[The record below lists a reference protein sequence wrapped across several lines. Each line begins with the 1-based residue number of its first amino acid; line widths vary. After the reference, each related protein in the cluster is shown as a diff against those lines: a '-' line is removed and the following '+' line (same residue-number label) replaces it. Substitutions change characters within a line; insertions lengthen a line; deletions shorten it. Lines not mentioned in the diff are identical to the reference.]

1 MAAPQLHV
9 IAMATP
15 APTYDVL
22 LATDCGSTTT
32 KAILVVR
39 TPEGYRL
46 AGRGEAPTTVEAP
59 FDDVTVGVRNAVEE
73 LEDITGRRL
82 LENGQL
88 ICPRRGDAGVD
99 AYFSTSSAG
108 GGLQMAVTGVIGSIS
123 AQSAQ
128 RAALGAGAIVI
139 DSISLDDPRADHER
153 IERLRHIRPDMIL
166 MAGGTNHGTRRH
178 VEMLAEIIR
187 AARPQPRFGDTF
199 RLPVIFA
206 GNIAARPLVDEML
219 GPIAALRHVANVRP
233 TLDAE
238 DVGEARHAIHE
249 LFLEHVM
256 QQAPGY
262 RRLMDMTS
270 ADIMPTPVAV
280 GVIIQNVADARRQ
293 NVLAVDIGGATTDV
307 FSVFSGNFHRTVSA
321 NYGMSYNLCNVMAE
335 AGVPNILRWLPFPF
349 DATLLRDILRNK
361 MIRPTTIPETLEE
374 LCIEQAAAREALRL
388 SLIHHRALA
397 MHLRGTSRQ
406 RDFSDAFALDEDSV
420 VNLMQLDLC
429 IGSGGVLSHAPDR
442 TQAALMMLDAFQLEG
457 FTQLAVDSIFMMPQ
471 LGVMSQLAPQAA
483 QEVFEKDCLVLL
495 GTSIAPVGRARPGA
509 AVMDVELV
517 MPDGSQQKF
526 SLRAGELRRVP
537 LATGQTAR
545 ATVRPAR
552 GFDLGAGRGVPVSR
566 DVHGGISGII
576 LDARGR
582 PLLFDPDPVV
592 NAAARARD
600 AAALALPVPHVSSSS
615 PPA

>member
-1 MAAPQLHV
+1 MSSH
-9 IAMATP
+9 T
-15 APTYDVL
+15 PTYNVL

-73 LEDITGRRL
+73 LQDITGRRL

-88 ICPRRGDAGVD
+88 ICPRRGNDGID

-108 GGLQMAVTGVIGSIS
+108 GGLQMAVAGVIGSIS

-139 DSISLDDPRADHER
+139 DTIALDDPRADHER

-166 MAGGTNHGTRRH
+166 MAGGTNGGTRRH

-206 GNIAARPLVDEML
+206 GNTAARTVVDEML
-219 GPIAALRHVANVRP
+219 GHIAALRHVANVRP

-238 DVGEARHAIHE
+238 DVGEARHAIHD

-262 RRLMDMTS
+262 RRLMEMTS
-270 ADIMPTPVAV
+270 ADIMPTPVAF
-280 GVIIQNVADARRQ
+280 GLIIQNVAAARQQ

-307 FSVFSGNFHRTVSA
+307 FSVFDGNFHRTVSA

-335 AGVPNILRWLPFPF
+335 AGVPNILRWLPFDF
-349 DATLLRDILRNK
+349 DAATLRDILRNK
-361 MIRPTTIPETLEE
+361 MIRPTTVPETLEE

-406 RDFSDAFALDEDSV
+406 RDFSDAFAVDDSSV
-420 VNLMQLDLC
+420 VNLMKLDLC

-457 FTQLAVDSIFMMPQ
+457 VTQLAVDSIFMMPH
-471 LGVMSQLAPQAA
+471 LGVMSQLAPHAA

-495 GTSIAPVGRARPGA
+495 GTSIAPTGIARPGR
-509 AVMDVELV
+509 AVMTVELTL
-517 MPDGSQQKF
+517 PGGTPQHIE
-526 SLRAGELRRVP
+526 LNGGELRRIP
-537 LATGQTAR
+537 LPAGATAH
-545 ATVRPAR
+545 AVIRPAR
-552 GFDLGAGRGVPVSR
+552 GFDVGAGRGVPLTR
-566 DVHGGISGII
+566 ELAGGSSGII

-582 PLLFDPDPVV
+582 PLPFHPDPRA
-592 NAAARARD
+592 NAAARAHD
-600 AAALALPVPHVSSSS
+600 AAALNLPLPALHPTSS
-615 PPA
+615 AA